1 MNEEQKPLR
10 VAIVAGESSGDILA
24 SSLMKALKAEVA
36 DIDFIGVGGPLMQQ
50 EGMQSLFDIERLSV
64 MGIVDVV
71 KQLPDLLQ
79 ARRQVIDYMLEQ
91 RPDVFIGVDAPD
103 FNIPIELK
111 LKQAGLTTV
120 HYVSPSV
127 WAWRQKRVF
136 KIKAATNQ
144 VLCLL
149 PFEKAFYD
157 KFDVPSTFI
166 GHTLADDIPLQNSA
180 QQAREALGLAHDKTY
195 VGLLPGSRRTEV
207 GLLSE
212 PFIKAACL
220 IQQRYPEAEFL
231 VPMVNQARREQ
242 FEAALAEHGADLQVT
257 FFEGRS
263 REVMTACDSL
273 LLASGTVSLEAML
286 LKRPMVVAYKF
297 SWLNYQLLRNLV
309 KVEHFSLPNLLAG
322 EAMVPE
328 LLQQQVTAES
338 LAMQV
343 FDHLENDQSALLD
356 KFYQLHQQLQL
367 GASRKAAEAVL
378 NVISKH

>member
-1 MNEEQKPLR
+1 MSEKQQPLR

-24 SSLMKALKAEVA
+24 SSLMKALKKRVA
-36 DIDFIGVGGPLMQQ
+36 DIQFIGVGGPLMQQ
-50 EGMQSLFDIERLSV
+50 EGMQSLFSIERLSV
-64 MGIVDVV
+64 MGIVDVL

-103 FNIPIELK
+103 FTIPIELK

-136 KIKAATNQ
+136 KIAAATNQ

-149 PFEKAFYD
+149 PFEKSFYD
-157 KFDVPSTFI
+157 KFNVPSTFV
-166 GHTLADDIPLQNSA
+166 GHTLADDIPLQNSP
-180 QQAREALGLAHDKTY
+180 QQAREALGLEPDATY

-212 PFIKAACL
+212 PFIKAASL
-220 IQQRYPEAEFL
+220 VQQRYPDIQFL
-231 VPMVNQARREQ
+231 VPVVNQARREQ
-242 FEAALAEHGADLQVT
+242 FEEALKAHGEGLSVT

-263 REVMTACDSL
+263 REVMAACDSL

-309 KVEHFSLPNLLAG
+309 KVDHFALPNLLAG
-322 EAMVPE
+322 EALVPE
-328 LLQQQVTAES
+328 LLQQEVTAEN
-338 LAMQV
+338 LAAQV
-343 FDHLENDQSALLD
+343 FDHLENDQSGLLD
-356 KFYQLHQQLQL
+356 KFHQLHEQLQL
-367 GASRKAAEAVL
+367 GASDKAAQAVL
-378 NVISKH
+378 KTISNQ